1 MASTAVPSSS
11 AALGPVSARRVL
23 ILGGI
28 ALIAGGMLFGDIF
41 AVFVLHQNGT
51 RTGETLLAATQAVTA
66 RDSASVK
73 EDFARIG
80 GLLEDHG
87 TKLDAHAHMI
97 AAGYLAL
104 MLALLQSYVA
114 FNSRIRRIVAEV
126 FIAGG
131 LLLPLGIFLIHYVG
145 LAYSPFKVIGWASV
159 LADSAGALL
168 IAALIA
174 EAWGL
179 CRYYRGKRPDDAEQ
193 LLSVDRSWESR
204 TLLAGGTVLILL
216 GFLYGAWYAGFDL
229 YEHEA
234 REKTILAT
242 MLKTSAGGGDA
253 TQSVSDYGKLQAEKA
268 VDIAAHSHVIEFGL
282 LAILLSFIQPFVFLS
297 SRWKRF
303 WVKLLLAG
311 SIILPVFVLLEMRL
325 GLIAGGIA
333 DIGGLMVLIAL
344 IGMLAGVL
352 RFTVALNAQPGS
364 AMSASKL
371 LIFGGLMLAAFGMLY
386 GLHYAIFVEHQ
397 TLDRMG
403 GSLATAFVDAAER
416 DLPAAELAIDDYAE
430 TKYDYA
436 RQVDAHSHWI
446 GLAMVM
452 IIFGAVLEQTAF
464 AERTRFVIAIALALG
479 SFSFPG
485 AVILQAWTHGSPLSL
500 TLAVMGS
507 ALVIGAMSAAA
518 VGFALQRSEVH
529 PQA

>member
-1 MASTAVPSSS
+1 MASTAAPSLTV
-11 AALGPVSARRVL
+11 ALAPMSARRVL

-28 ALIAGGMLFGDIF
+28 ALIAGGMLFGDVF
-41 AVFVLHQNGT
+41 AVFVLHQNGA
-51 RTGETLLAATQAVTA
+51 RTGAMLLAATQAVAA
-66 RDSASVK
+66 RDPAGVK

-114 FNSRIRRIVAEV
+114 FSSRTRKIVAQV

-168 IAALIA
+168 IAALIG

-179 CRYYRGKRPDDAEQ
+179 WRYFWGERADDAEP
-193 LLSVDRSWESR
+193 LLPQDYSWERR
-204 TLLAGGTVLILL
+204 TLLAGGTVLILM
-216 GFLYGAWYAGFDL
+216 GFLYGAWYAGVDL

-234 REKTILAT
+234 REKTILGA

-253 TQSVSDYGKLQAEKA
+253 TQSVGDYGRLQAEKA

-282 LAILLSFIQPFVFLS
+282 LAVLLAFVQPFVFFS

-325 GLIAGGIA
+325 GLIAGAIA

-344 IGMLAGVL
+344 IGMLAGVV
-352 RFTVALNAQPGS
+352 RYTGAL
-364 AMSASKL
+364 
-371 LIFGGLMLAAFGMLY
+371 
-386 GLHYAIFVEHQ
+386 
-397 TLDRMG
+397 D
-403 GSLATAFVDAAER
+403 
-416 DLPAAELAIDDYAE
+416 
-430 TKYDYA
+430 A
-436 RQVDAHSHWI
+436 RQGRA
-446 GLAMVM
+446 
-452 IIFGAVLEQTAF
+452 
-464 AERTRFVIAIALALG
+464 R
-479 SFSFPG
+479 
-485 AVILQAWTHGSPLSL
+485 
-500 TLAVMGS
+500 
-507 ALVIGAMSAAA
+507 
-518 VGFALQRSEVH
+518 
-529 PQA
+529 

>member
-1 MASTAVPSSS
+1 VLPIEPIAMAPTVVPSSTVT
-11 AALGPVSARRVL
+11 LGPMSARRVL

-28 ALIAGGMLFGDIF
+28 ALIAGGMLFGDVF
-41 AVFVLHQNGT
+41 AVFILHQNGAQ
-51 RTGETLLAATQAVTA
+51 TGETLLAATRAVAA
-66 RDSASVK
+66 RDSAGVK
-73 EDFARIG
+73 GDFARIG

-114 FNSRIRRIVAEV
+114 FSSRTRKIVAQL

-131 LLLPLGIFLIHYVG
+131 VLLPLGIFLIHYVG

-179 CRYYRGKRPDDAEQ
+179 WRYFRGKRVDDAE
-193 LLSVDRSWESR
+193 LLLPLDFSWERR

-216 GFLYGAWYAGFDL
+216 GFVYGAWYAGLDL

-234 REKTILAT
+234 REKTILNA

-253 TQSVSDYGKLQAEKA
+253 TQSVSDYGRLQAEKA
-268 VDIAAHSHVIEFGL
+268 VDIAAHSHVIEFGM
-282 LAILLSFIQPFVFLS
+282 LAILLSFIQAFVFFS

-311 SIILPVFVLLEMRL
+311 SIILPVFVLLEMDL

-344 IGMLAGVL
+344 IGMLAGIL
-352 RFTVALNAQPGS
+352 RYTV
-364 AMSASKL
+364 
-371 LIFGGLMLAAFGMLY
+371 
-386 GLHYAIFVEHQ
+386 
-397 TLDRMG
+397 TLDALHG
-403 GSLATAFVDAAER
+403 G
-416 DLPAAELAIDDYAE
+416 
-430 TKYDYA
+430 A
-436 RQVDAHSHWI
+436 R
-446 GLAMVM
+446 
-452 IIFGAVLEQTAF
+452 
-464 AERTRFVIAIALALG
+464 
-479 SFSFPG
+479 
-485 AVILQAWTHGSPLSL
+485 
-500 TLAVMGS
+500 
-507 ALVIGAMSAAA
+507 
-518 VGFALQRSEVH
+518 
-529 PQA
+529 

>member
-1 MASTAVPSSS
+1 MASTAVSGSSL
-11 AALGPVSARRVL
+11 ALARLSARRVL
-23 ILGGI
+23 ILGGV
-28 ALIAGGMLFGDIF
+28 ALIAGGMLFGDVF
-41 AVFVLHQNGT
+41 AVFVLHQNGA
-51 RTGETLLAATQAVTA
+51 RTGEALLAVTRAVTA
-66 RDSASVK
+66 HDSSAVK
-73 EDFARIG
+73 GEFGRIG

-114 FNSRIRRIVAEV
+114 FNSKIRRIVAQV

-131 LLLPLGIFLIHYVG
+131 LLLPVGIFLIHYVG

-168 IAALIA
+168 IAALLG

-179 CRYYRGKRPDDAEQ
+179 WRYYRGKRADDAE
-193 LLSVDRSWESR
+193 LLLPLDTSWERR

-216 GFLYGAWYAGFDL
+216 GFLYGAWYAGIDL

-234 REKTILAT
+234 REKTILGV

-253 TQSVSDYGKLQAEKA
+253 AQLVGDYGKLQAEKA

-282 LAILLSFIQPFVFLS
+282 LAILLSFIQPFVFLG

-311 SIILPVFVLLEMRL
+311 SIILPVFVRLEMRL

-344 IGMLAGVL
+344 VGMLVGVVGYTGSL
-352 RFTVALNAQPGS
+352 DAQPG
-364 AMSASKL
+364 
-371 LIFGGLMLAAFGMLY
+371 
-386 GLHYAIFVEHQ
+386 
-397 TLDRMG
+397 R
-403 GSLATAFVDAAER
+403 
-416 DLPAAELAIDDYAE
+416 
-430 TKYDYA
+430 A
-436 RQVDAHSHWI
+436 R
-446 GLAMVM
+446 
-452 IIFGAVLEQTAF
+452 
-464 AERTRFVIAIALALG
+464 
-479 SFSFPG
+479 
-485 AVILQAWTHGSPLSL
+485 
-500 TLAVMGS
+500 
-507 ALVIGAMSAAA
+507 
-518 VGFALQRSEVH
+518 
-529 PQA
+529 